1 MITLLNAFFV
11 RPKAMSAK
19 FVTTLT
25 SFCFHSMNKPQF
37 VPNAKEPFIDIV
49 INIEKILKQNV
60 FVVLDFVQERP

>member
-1 MITLLNAFFV
+1 
-11 RPKAMSAK
+11 MSVK